1 MILPASYSNGFGPR
15 DGMPLYPELWRGCV
29 GAWAPCLGPTGLTLR
44 DWSGFGN
51 HGTLTNMVAGDDW
64 VRSRGQYALDL
75 DGSNDHIS
83 VPSSGLRF
91 TGPQSVSLWV
101 NWRSITVANR
111 PHVFTMAEATGN
123 FTTQLSAGI
132 NNFGAPVEGGSNFTV
147 NAYSVFSGGSWGRA
161 YTAATFGS
169 RLNEWI
175 NFVFGHDGTT
185 WKIYVNGVPD
195 CVVVQALGPQ
205 AMATTDPLILG
216 ASAGTRYTDG
226 LIDDVM
232 MFNRMVTQ
240 NEAKTLA
247 SRPGIAYEL
256 APRRRSRVSV
266 LASLRYNIFTGNV
279 GSLEVIGAS

>member
-1 MILPASYSNGFGPR
+1 MRPASYIG
-15 DGMPLYPELWRGCV
+15 GMYPLTGEPAYPELWNGCI
-29 GAWAPCLGPTGLTLR
+29 GAWASCLGPTGLTLR
-44 DWSGFGN
+44 DWSGSRRN
-51 HGTLTNMVAGDDW
+51 GTLTNMDAGTDW

-75 DGSNDHIS
+75 DGSNDHVS

-111 PHVFTMAEATGN
+111 PHLFTLAEATGN
-123 FTTQLSAGI
+123 FTTQMSAGI
-132 NNFGAPVEGGSNFTV
+132 NNFGAPVEGQSNFTV

-161 YTAATFGS
+161 YTTATFAS

-185 WKIYVNGVPD
+185 WRIYVNGIAD

-205 AMATTDPLILG
+205 VMATTDPLILG
-216 ASAGTRYTDG
+216 AASGSRYTDG

-232 MFNRMVTQ
+232 MFNRMVTP
-240 NEAKTLA
+240 NEAKILA
-247 SRPGIAYEL
+247 SRRGIAYEL
-256 APRRRSRVSV
+256 APRKRFRAFAGGFKAYWAARKAQI
-266 LASLRYNIFTGNV
+266 LGGGL
-279 GSLEVIGAS
+279 